1 MTPRF
6 WPTQLGKCCRDVEK
20 GLGEEMN
27 SLDLALVLALP
38 SLRSEYRCPVGSWF
52 MNLELWS
59 EVQAEDVN
67 LEAISLQIVCNV
79 KMKEFL

>member
-1 MTPRF
+1 MIPRC
-6 WPTQLGKCCRDVEK
+6 WPTQLGKCCGDVVK
-20 GLGEEMN
+20 GLGEEIN
-27 SLDLALVLALP
+27 SLDLALALALP

-52 MNLELWS
+52 MSLELRR

-79 KMKEFL
+79 EMKEFL